1 MGLTFFKNT
10 VLLVVLTIFSCGSSI
25 EKKEQREE
33 KKESQEI
40 RIKTQDERII
50 VGAEQFHLYS
60 ELLKDKNVG
69 VVANQ
74 TSIIT
79 ETTRLYLSD
88 GTEEIDYQQTH
99 LVDFLISKNISVKV
113 VFSPEHGLR
122 GKADAGE
129 HIKDAIDTKT
139 GVPLISLYGDN
150 KKPKLEQL
158 AGAKKIEE
166 DINKGVSAIDVM
178 VFDLQDVG
186 ARFYTYIATLHYV
199 MEACAEAGIPVIVLD
214 RPNPNGHY
222 IDGPIMEPENQSFV
236 GMNPV
241 PVVHGMTIGEY
252 AQMLNGEGWL
262 KNKVKCELTVIKMK
276 NYNHQKEY
284 SLPIKPSPNLP
295 NNQAINLYPSLC
307 FFEGTFI
314 SAGRGTEMQFQVFGA
329 PSLPASK
336 YTFEYTPQSNEGAKS
351 PKFKGQ
357 LCHGKD
363 LRKEPRLN
371 KINLEWLI
379 EAYNAN
385 GKKKDFFNSFFVKLA
400 GTDKLQKQIEQGLS
414 AEEIRDSWKEGLAR
428 FNKIREKY
436 LIYP

>member
-10 VLLVVLTIFSCGSSI
+10 VLLVALVTFSCGNSV
-25 EKKEQREE
+25 EKKEERGKNKE
-33 KKESQEI
+33 KQKTEL
-40 RIKTQDERII
+40 KTQDGEII
-50 VGAEQFHLYS
+50 VGAEQFRLYS
-60 ELLKDKNVG
+60 ELLKGKNVG
-69 VVANQ
+69 LVANQ
-74 TSIIT
+74 TSFLDN
-79 ETTRLYLSD
+79 EN
-88 GTEEIDYQQTH
+88 QH
-99 LVDFLISKNISVKV
+99 LVDFLISKNISIKV
-113 VFSPEHGLR
+113 VFSPEHGFR

-129 HIKDAIDTKT
+129 HVKDGIDTKT

-158 AGAKKIEE
+158 KEAKKIEE
-166 DINKGVSAIDVM
+166 DINKGVSAIDIM

-186 ARFYTYIATLHYV
+186 VRFYTYIATLHYV

-295 NNQAINLYPSLC
+295 NDQAINLYPSLC

-329 PSLPASK
+329 PSLPTSQ
-336 YTFEYTPQSNEGAKS
+336 YTFDYTPQSNEGAKS

-371 KINLEWLI
+371 KINLEWFI
-379 EAYNAN
+379 NAYNAN

-400 GTDKLQKQIEQGLS
+400 GTKKLQQQIEQGLS
-414 AEEIRDSWKEGLAR
+414 AEEIRDSWKDGLAE
-428 FNKIREKY
+428 FQKIREKY
-436 LIYP
+436 LLYD